1 MHKNSF
7 TLPWVLQVLT
17 PRMSQIFLS
26 KIILQKKV
34 SGVEKVVNF
43 TDFSRPKN
51 EIKNFSSEGLNRI
64 EGLFKT
70 TGKI

>member
-1 MHKNSF
+1 M
-7 TLPWVLQVLT
+7 
-17 PRMSQIFLS
+17 RQIFLS

-34 SGVEKVVNF
+34 SGVDKVVNF

>member
-1 MHKNSF
+1 M
-7 TLPWVLQVLT
+7 
-17 PRMSQIFLS
+17 RQIFLS

-34 SGVEKVVNF
+34 SGVDKVVNF

-51 EIKNFSSEGLNRI
+51 EIKNFSSEDLNLI

-70 TGKI
+70 TSKI

>member
-7 TLPWVLQVLT
+7 TLSWVLQVLT
-17 PRMSQIFLS
+17 PRMSQIFLG
-26 KIILQKKV
+26 KIILQKMAP
-34 SGVEKVVNF
+34 GVDKVVNF

-51 EIKNFSSEGLNRI
+51 EIKNFSREDLNRI

-70 TGKI
+70 TSTI